1 MLFGT
6 VPFKATNMAE
16 LKKQII
22 SVSCSWGTYDAISSQ
37 ALKLLQAIMV
47 ADPNKRLNPT

>member
-6 VPFKATNMAE
+6 VPFKATNLAE
-16 LKKQII
+16 LQKQII
-22 SVSCSWGTYDAISSQ
+22 SVSCSWGTHGEISPQ
-37 ALKLLQAIMV
+37 ALKLLQSIMV